1 MVIEFMASDLNAQEL
16 TTRSK
21 SGESI
26 TIDRIELMPN
36 MPATLKCG
44 IGKSL
49 KCEN

>member
-1 MVIEFMASDLNAQEL
+1 MQKSTIKQNFCFGIIFMVIEFMASDLSAQ
-16 TTRSK
+16 
-21 SGESI
+21 
-26 TIDRIELMPN
+26 ELMPN